1 VSKRAVAFVS
11 DLLFASNI
19 EATLGRAGYEVVSVE
34 DLPALEQALAA
45 GPAGLVILD
54 LHAGAAAKE
63 VVQRAKG
70 VPVLAF
76 GRHTAAALLRAAR
89 AAGCARVVPRST
101 FVAEMSALV
110 TELRQIGGTA
120 DQDEEESLT

>member
-1 VSKRAVAFVS
+1 VTRRAVALVS

-19 EATLGRAGYEVVSVE
+19 EATLGRAGYEVVTVE
-34 DLPALEQALAA
+34 DVDALAQALAA
-45 GPAGLVILD
+45 GDTQVVILD